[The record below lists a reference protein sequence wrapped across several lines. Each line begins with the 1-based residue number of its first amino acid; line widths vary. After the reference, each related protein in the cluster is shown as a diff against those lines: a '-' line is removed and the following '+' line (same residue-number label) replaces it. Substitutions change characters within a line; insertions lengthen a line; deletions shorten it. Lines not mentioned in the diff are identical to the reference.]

1 MKRFRDETELRQ
13 YVEKK
18 LGPLSEEIW
27 GLLKDDN
34 YISEVLSG
42 NYEDSLRNL
51 LERAKRLR
59 QLAGRHSKRET
70 ERTPTP
76 PDMSYL
82 IRSRLLAVEAAK
94 LPLVRQFRRK
104 YLPNGLLSL
113 SEVTPWIEA
122 RAKEDGPPSLY
133 VTVAVPPG
141 VLADDKL
148 CLAEAVPA
156 GTRVVRSDRE
166 TLCWIDADMT
176 TRWRFIADGGTL
188 HFLQTTA
195 RWLAGELGCSEA
207 QAATLILTGI
217 PPLLTPVVLKYD
229 VNYSLLGTRETITMT
244 IGLEVSP
251 MEVAKI
257 YSQERS
263 WHIAGKWR
271 PPSPKTLEM
280 VSFRL
285 DHLGMSW
292 RECWEAWNAE
302 HPDKRYPSPE
312 RMKRDYHRA
321 VKRILEGV
329 PIRRTKGRWTDDAPP
344 GADTRRG

>member
-1 MKRFRDETELRQ
+1 MKRFRNETELRQ
-13 YVEKK
+13 HVEKK
-18 LGPLSEEIW
+18 LGPLSDEIW
-27 GLLKDDN
+27 GLLKDER
-34 YISEVLSG
+34 YISEVLYHSD
-42 NYEDSLRNL
+42 EFPDSLDIL
-51 LERAKRLR
+51 LERARRLR
-59 QLAGRHSKRET
+59 QLAGRHARREA
-70 ERTPTP
+70 ERTPAP
-76 PDMSYL
+76 PDMSYV
-82 IRSRLLAVEAAK
+82 IRSRLLAMKAAK

-133 VTVAVPPG
+133 VTVAVPQDTH
-141 VLADDKL
+141 LTEDKL
-148 CLAEAVPA
+148 RLAEAIPA

-166 TLCWIDADMT
+166 MLYWIDADMT

-188 HFLQTTA
+188 HFLQTTSK
-195 RWLAGELGCSEA
+195 RLAGELGCSEA
-207 QAATLILTGI
+207 QAATFILTGI
-217 PPLLTPVVLKYD
+217 PPLLTPVVLKHD
-229 VNYSLLGTRETITMT
+229 VNYGLLGARETITMT

-251 MEVAKI
+251 AEVAKI

-263 WHIAGKWR
+263 WHIAGRWR

-292 RECWEAWNAE
+292 RECWQAWNAE

-329 PIRRTKGRWTDDAPP
+329 PTRS
-344 GADTRRG
+344 DTFAGTE